1 MRRRGR
7 DIALLLIGSMT
18 PEFKRYQR
26 RLSPED
32 RAAIRP
38 LGVLSDIDV
47 RAALKAKIGADIP
60 AYRIL
65 GACDPKLA
73 HEALNIESRLG
84 VLLPCN
90 LIVHQTAAGRVEV
103 ASVDPVVAM
112 ERTGNPALARIAI
125 EVRRRLA
132 RVVEDRAR

>member
-1 MRRRGR
+1 LAYYISSEVAGR
-7 DIALLLIGSMT
+7 FDQVVADVVA
-18 PEFKRYQR
+18 
-26 RLSPED
+26 RLTSEGF
-32 RAAIRP
+32 
-38 LGVLSDIDV
+38 GVLSDIDV
-47 RAALKAKIGADIP
+47 RATLKAKIGADIP

-73 HEALNIESRLG
+73 HEALKIESRLG

-112 ERTGNPALARIAI
+112 ERTGNPALARIAL

-132 RVVEDRAR
+132 RVVEGRAR

>member
-1 MRRRGR
+1 MAYYISSEVAGHF
-7 DIALLLIGSMT
+7 DQVVADVVA
-18 PEFKRYQR
+18 
-26 RLSPED
+26 RLKSEGF
-32 RAAIRP
+32 
-38 LGVLSDIDV
+38 GVLSDIDV

-73 HEALNIESRLG
+73 HEALKIESRLG

-90 LIVHQTAAGRVEV
+90 LIVHQTAAGHVEV

-112 ERTGNPALARIAI
+112 ERTGNPALARIAL

-132 RVVEDRAR
+132 RVVEGRAR